1 MSDTA
6 QAQTAPAPAAAGGE
20 HHHPNYVKI
29 WAILVG
35 LLAVSVVGPMVGVRW
50 LTLVTAFGIAIVKA
64 YLVARNF
71 MHINLEKR
79 WVAYL
84 LLGMLAFMAIF
95 MGGVSPD
102 VMKHDG
108 ANWNNDAAKAW
119 VEKGLKEAPK
129 EEEHR

>member
-1 MSDTA
+1 MSDIA
-6 QAQTAPAPAAAGGE
+6 HAPTAPASPAPAGGA
-20 HHHPNYVKI
+20 HHHTNYVKI
-29 WAILVG
+29 WAVLVG
-35 LLAVSVVGPMVGVRW
+35 LLVVSVVGPMVGIRW

-84 LLGMLAFMAIF
+84 LLGMLAFMGIF

-108 ANWNNDAAKAW
+108 ANWSNDAAKRW
-119 VEKGLKEAPK
+119 VEKGLSEAPK
-129 EEEHR
+129 EAER

>member
-1 MSDTA
+1 MSDI
-6 QAQTAPAPAAAGGE
+6 AAAPPAHAAP
-20 HHHPNYVKI
+20 HHTNYVKI

-35 LLAVSVVGPMVGVRW
+35 LLAVSVLGPMVGVRW

-71 MHINLEKR
+71 MHLNLEKR

-102 VMKHDG
+102 VLKHDG
-108 ANWNNDAAKAW
+108 ANWTNDAAKAW

-129 EEEHR
+129 EAEHP